1 MKLLYGDYN
10 VQIEFQENEVQV
22 LTIENPVT
30 FRKALQE
37 LQEQYNG
44 GEGIWILS
52 EGESPIPLGN
62 YAEIVWSPLLIDLN
76 ERKIVSKL
84 YQEMRKVTE
93 ENFYQE
99 TEEIRTKIVQYLEKV
114 RFELP
119 YMIDY
124 NMDIDVSG
132 LYKLCDV
139 KLECCGT
146 DILQTLS
153 DYIKVLSLLS
163 NIKMLILVSIKDY
176 FDKEQLLELYKMAFY
191 YKVNLLLVEA
201 VQRDRLEGEKN
212 YILDKDNCLIKF

>member
-10 VQIEFQENEVQV
+10 VQIEFHENEVQV

-37 LQEQYNG
+37 LQEQYKG

-52 EGESPIPLGN
+52 EGESPIPLEN
-62 YAEIVWSPLLIDLN
+62 YAEILWSPLLIDLN

-212 YILDKDNCLIKF
+212 YILDQDNCLIEF

>member
-1 MKLLYGDYN
+1 
-10 VQIEFQENEVQV
+10 
-22 LTIENPVT
+22 
-30 FRKALQE
+30 
-37 LQEQYNG
+37 
-44 GEGIWILS
+44 
-52 EGESPIPLGN
+52 
-62 YAEIVWSPLLIDLN
+62 
-76 ERKIVSKL
+76 
-84 YQEMRKVTE
+84 MRKVTE

-212 YILDKDNCLIKF
+212 YILDQDNCLIEF